1 MKRWLKILGGIL
13 LALVIIV
20 VINFIP
26 ALNKQDS
33 GMSVM
38 DNEYFTF
45 YYFPDDEGA
54 QDVYDLA
61 LSEAPRLIED
71 LRLEDIDKI
80 EIYIYEDQDLMQRKY
95 VGYAAY
101 LMDLPWFIGGANQN
115 QLVMVSP
122 ATPNEIHDYD
132 TILQTIL
139 HEIGHTYN
147 YQLNP
152 NLDLWLD
159 EAMAMVLAG
168 QGANST
174 PTNAIGVPIPTYQQ
188 SKTQNPLTFQEIEG
202 YLFARLYAN
211 YLIDEYGYDAWLQL
225 LKSGDYDATYNKDQE
240 AIYDEWV
247 DYMVAYQEDNG

>member
-1 MKRWLKILGGIL
+1 MRKWLKIIGGIL
-13 LALVIIV
+13 LALVLIA

-26 ALNKQDS
+26 AFNKQDS
-33 GMSVM
+33 GMSVQ

-61 LSEAPRLIED
+61 LQEAPRIIED
-71 LRLEDIDKI
+71 LRLEETDKMD
-80 EIYIYEDQDLMQRKY
+80 IYIYKDQDLMQRKY
-95 VGYAAY
+95 VGYIAY
-101 LMDLPWFIGGANQN
+101 FMDLPWFIGGANQN
-115 QLVMVSP
+115 ELVMVSP
-122 ATPNEIHDYD
+122 ATPNEVHTYD

-139 HEIGHTYN
+139 HEIGHVYN

-168 QGANST
+168 QGANT
-174 PTNAIGVPIPTYQQ
+174 VPEDAIGMTIPSIQET
-188 SKTQNPLTFQEIEG
+188 KTWNPLTFEQIDG
-202 YLFARLYAN
+202 YFFARLYAN

-225 LKSGDYDATYNKDQE
+225 LETGDYDAAYDKDHE

-247 DYMVAYQEDNG
+247 DYVVDYQNN